1 MIRIKPVLLLIF
13 LNFIVVL
20 LNANPFF
27 NTKADTIINTFNK
40 DFIYNIKKSQSE
52 IIIDGVIEERGWLEA
67 QKADNFRLVLPIDT
81 GFAAQPSEIMM
92 TYDEK
97 ALYIA
102 QIFYDTIPGKR
113 IMESFRRDFNFGS
126 NDNLLVFF
134 RHFSR
139 PNQWFFFRGFGI
151 GGKMGRFNV
160 EWISY

>member
-1 MIRIKPVLLLIF
+1 MLILLL
-13 LNFIVVL
+13 NIVVVSS
-20 LNANPFF
+20 NANHFF
-27 NTKADTIINTFNK
+27 YFKGDTILNTFNK

-52 IIIDGVIEERGWLEA
+52 IIIDGVIEERDWIVA

-81 GFAAQPSEIMM
+81 GYAAQPSEIMM
-92 TYDEK
+92 TYDSK

-134 RHFSR
+134 DTFLDQT
-139 PNQWFFFRGFGI
+139 NGFFQ
-151 GGKMGRFNV
+151 
-160 EWISY
+160 